1 MEGAAL
7 IGGNDIDTS
16 DDDADLDAFCRE
28 LARVPND
35 AALKVR
41 VARRLA
47 GLTTPP
53 HTSVEPCLHALLIA
67 PEVDPVPVARAGWA
81 MVEAAGRLPVAAEA
95 GAAGMECDGFVLALL
110 EETCVA
116 WVAAERALTALRRW
130 LLMSGRGPDFPRTVR
145 ALAKQAALNGGAWP
159 FDEDER
165 ACLEQSATLLA
176 AAYRPVRPPADTERT
191 FVSPVTGAVAA
202 QYEAWPYPV
211 WERVMTAP
219 GETLD
224 ALVASV
230 APEAPAL
237 PAAPEILVAG
247 CGSGREALLI
257 ARLSSSARIAAIDIS
272 FASLAR
278 AAELCSGATNIT
290 FARRDLHDV
299 GSAGAR
305 FDLVSCSGVLHHL
318 PDPEAGWSALVDA
331 LKPGG
336 LMSIMVYSRLARM
349 RITAARRRIT
359 DLVDQP
365 VNDDL
370 LREVRRRLLA
380 DPVHAVAH
388 STDFASLGGV
398 HDLLLHRHE
407 DAFDVER
414 IRRGIDRLGLEFLG
428 FHLPGAERRARYRQ
442 ENPHDP
448 LFRDFTAW
456 ARAEWREPELFA
468 GMYHFW
474 CRKPG

>member
-1 MEGAAL
+1 MEGATL
-7 IGGNDIDTS
+7 IGGNDIGTS
-16 DDDADLDAFCRE
+16 DAAADLDALCRE
-28 LARVPND
+28 LARVPDD

-47 GLTTPP
+47 ELTRPP
-53 HTSVEPCLHALLIA
+53 HTSVEPCLHALLTA

-81 MVEAAGRLPVAAEA
+81 MVEAAGRLPVADEA
-95 GAAGMECDGFVLALL
+95 GAAGLECDGFVLALL

-165 ACLEQSATLLA
+165 ARLDQSDTLLA
-176 AAYRPVRPPADTERT
+176 AAYRPVRPPTDMERS
-191 FVSPVTGAVAA
+191 FVSPVTEAVAA

-211 WERVMTAP
+211 WERIMTAP

-257 ARLSSSARIAAIDIS
+257 AKLSSAARIAAIDIS
-272 FASLAR
+272 VASLAR
-278 AAELCSGATNIT
+278 AAELCSGVTNIT

-299 GSAGAR
+299 GSAGPR

-359 DLVDQP
+359 DLLDQP
-365 VNDDL
+365 VDDDL

-414 IRRGIDRLGLEFLG
+414 IRRGIDRLRLEFLG

-442 ENPHDP
+442 ENPNDP

>member
-7 IGGNDIDTS
+7 IGEADIDTS
-16 DDDADLDAFCRE
+16 DAGVDLDALCLE
-28 LARVPND
+28 LVRLPGD
-35 AALKVR
+35 ATLKVR

-47 GLTTPP
+47 GATRPP
-53 HTSVEPCLHALLIA
+53 DTALEPCLHTLLIA
-67 PEVDPVPVARAGWA
+67 PEVDPVPVARAGWL
-81 MVEAAGRLPVAAEA
+81 MVEAAGRLPTADEA
-95 GAAGMECDGFVLALL
+95 GAETVEHDGFLLALL
-110 EETCVA
+110 EETCVVS
-116 WVAAERALTALRRW
+116 VAAERALTGLRRW
-130 LLMSGRGPDFPRTVR
+130 LLMSNRAPDFPRIVR
-145 ALAKQAALNGGAWP
+145 ALVKQAALNGGAWP

-165 ACLEQSATLLA
+165 ARLDQSATLLA
-176 AAYRPVRPPADTERT
+176 TAYRPVRLPTGMERR
-191 FVSPVTGAVAA
+191 FASPVTEAVAA

-211 WERVMTAP
+211 WERIMTAP

-230 APEAPAL
+230 APEVPAL
-237 PAAPEILVAG
+237 PRAPEILVAG

-257 ARLSSSARIAAIDIS
+257 AKLSACARITAIDIS
-272 FASLAR
+272 VASLGR
-278 AAELCSGATNIT
+278 AAELCSAATNIA
-290 FARRDLHDV
+290 FARCDLHDV
-299 GSAGAR
+299 GAGGPR

-336 LMSIMVYSRLARM
+336 LMSIMVYSKLARM

-359 DLVDQP
+359 DLLDQP
-365 VNDDL
+365 VDDDL

-380 DPVHAVAH
+380 EPVHAVAH

-414 IRRGIDRLGLEFLG
+414 IRRGVDQLGLQFLG
-428 FHLPGAERRARYRQ
+428 FQLPGGDRRARYRE
-442 ENPHDP
+442 ENPHDL